1 MACVCMRV
9 SAHEVPCC
17 VCVCVCVSAPDQP
30 LIAIFSPMEVGG
42 LSPSSLLG
50 EGQNLDPGGE
60 GEKEERAG
68 NQR

>member
-1 MACVCMRV
+1 ML
-9 SAHEVPCC
+9 C